1 LRRRYFS
8 GAHAVFR
15 SRAEHITDRP
25 TSEEWRAVTIKNLHA
40 FARAAT
46 ERSSVQQ
53 VANEIGIGCASLR
66 DFIAGETI
74 PHRKKHRLIAT
85 WYLHQTGNIEVD
97 SEMCDALLGEI
108 AEDLRDV
115 AVADLATFVRELH
128 ALYRPAGD
136 SH

>member
-1 LRRRYFS
+1 M
-8 GAHAVFR
+8 
-15 SRAEHITDRP
+15 TDH
-25 TSEEWRAVTIKNLHA
+25 TASEEWRSVPMKNLRA

-53 VANEIGIGCASLR
+53 VADEIGIGCASLR

-85 WYLHQTGNIEVD
+85 WYLHQTRNIDVD
-97 SEMCDALLGEI
+97 PEMCNALLGEI

-115 AVADLATFVRELH
+115 AVAELATFVRELH
-128 ALYRPAGD
+128 ALHRPAGNG
-136 SH
+136 H